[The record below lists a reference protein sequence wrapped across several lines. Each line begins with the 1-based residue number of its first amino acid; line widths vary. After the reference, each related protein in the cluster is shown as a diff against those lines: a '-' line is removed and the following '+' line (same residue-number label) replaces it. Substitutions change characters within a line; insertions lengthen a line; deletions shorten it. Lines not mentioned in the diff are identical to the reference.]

1 MKITAIY
8 RLADSYTPLTKD
20 NYKKRD
26 NEMLFIRS

>member
-1 MKITAIY
+1 MKITAVY
-8 RLADSYTPLTKD
+8 ELPDSDTHLTKD